1 MPRRE
6 SLSQSDVLSVC
17 SLDGIADAIRGHG
30 WHRPRFVNI
39 DGPKEEVI
47 RRGLRIEAGEV
58 LGRVL
63 GEIKQA
69 EENSAFFINTV
80 YYSSRWC

>member
-1 MPRRE
+1 
-6 SLSQSDVLSVC
+6 
-17 SLDGIADAIRGHG
+17 
-30 WHRPRFVNI
+30 VNI